1 MKSVLAVGGIA
12 TAVSQFRVA
21 CCGVGLDRLSISAV
35 CHGQLW
41 TIAAIFIGDGV
52 RATGVDHTQLGQIT
66 VGLRCRASS
75 AYLALR
81 AVLTRDRITDRRGEL
96 ECLM

>member
-12 TAVSQFRVA
+12 AAVSQFRVA
-21 CCGVGLDRLSISAV
+21 SCGVGLDRLSISAV
-35 CHGQLW
+35 SHGQLW
-41 TIAAIFIGDGV
+41 AIAAIFIGDGV
-52 RATGVDHTQLGQIT
+52 RATGVDYTQLGQIT

-81 AVLTRDRITDRRGEL
+81 AILTKDRITDRRGEL
-96 ECLM
+96 VCIM